1 MSILLI
7 VSALILSL
15 VIILFSCEVFTNGVE
30 WLGKK
35 LNLTQG
41 AVGSILAAIG
51 TALPET
57 LLPVIAVFTAAD
69 QEVGHQIGVGAI
81 IGAPLMLSTLA
92 MLVSGLAV
100 IYFSRKKLRE
110 RHISIDA
117 NHMKRDFGFFIGTFC
132 VAVAAS
138 FLPSF
143 WMKLGVVLLL
153 IAIYVLYLMQT
164 LAHPG
169 EVGEDLSPLY
179 MARKN
184 SSPPIYLIGLQALLA
199 VAGIILGAK
208 LFVTQVESLSG
219 IFQISALIL
228 ALIIAPIATELPE
241 KFNSVIWMK
250 AGKDT
255 LALGN
260 ISGALVFQASIVP
273 AMGIIFTP
281 WVLGKVEF
289 FSVAL
294 TLIAASLFYFAFR
307 SREKVSPFFL
317 VGVGGAAYLIFFS
330 SIFFFPGLFSLTAH

>member
-1 MSILLI
+1 MTLLL
-7 VSALILSL
+7 SFGALILSL

-30 WLGKK
+30 WLGKR
-35 LNLTQG
+35 LNLSQG

-57 LLPVIAVFTAAD
+57 LLPVIAVFTASNH
-69 QEVGHQIGVGAI
+69 ETGHQIGVGAI
-81 IGAPLMLSTLA
+81 IGAPLMLTTLA
-92 MLVSGLAV
+92 MFITGLAV
-100 IYFSRKKLRE
+100 VYYSRKKLRD
-110 RHISIDA
+110 RHISIDSH
-117 NHMKRDFGFFIGTFC
+117 HMKRDFTFFIGAFFL
-132 VAVAAS
+132 AIAAS
-138 FLPSF
+138 FLPSS
-143 WMKLGVVLLL
+143 WMKLIAGLLL
-153 IAIYVLYLMQT
+153 IGIYILYLAKT

-179 MARKN
+179 MAKN
-184 SSPPIYLIGLQALLA
+184 HNSPSLLIIGIQVVLA
-199 VAGIILGAK
+199 VVGIILGAK
-208 LFVTQVESLSG
+208 LFVSQVETLSG

-273 AMGIIFTP
+273 TMGILFTP

-289 FSVAL
+289 MSVFL
-294 TLIAASLFYFAFR
+294 TLTAATLLYLFFR
-307 SREKVSPFFL
+307 NRNQISPYIL
-317 VGVGGAAYLIFFS
+317 VGVGGTGYLLFFLAIIFL
-330 SIFFFPGLFSLTAH
+330 PHLLN

>member
-1 MSILLI
+1 MNLLLTL
-7 VSALILSL
+7 SALILSL

-35 LNLTQG
+35 LNLSQG

-57 LLPVIAVFTAAD
+57 LLPVIAVFTASNH
-69 QEVGHQIGVGAI
+69 ETGHQIGVGAI
-81 IGAPLMLSTLA
+81 IGAPLMLTTLA
-92 MLVSGLAV
+92 MFISGLAV
-100 IYFSRKKLRE
+100 VYYARKKLRD
-110 RHISIDA
+110 RHINIDPH
-117 NHMKRDFGFFIGTFC
+117 HMKRDFTFFIGAFIL
-132 VAVAAS
+132 AIAAS

-143 WMKLGVVLLL
+143 WMKLIAGFLLL
-153 IAIYVLYLMQT
+153 SVYILYLVQT

-179 MARKN
+179 IAKN
-184 SSPPIYLIGLQALLA
+184 HNSPPLSIIGVQVVLA

-208 LFVTQVESLSG
+208 LFVSQVEVLSG
-219 IFQISALIL
+219 TLQISALIL

-273 AMGIIFTP
+273 IMGIIFTP

-289 FSVAL
+289 ISVFL
-294 TLIAASLFYFAFR
+294 TLLAAALLFFFLR
-307 SREKVSPFFL
+307 KRNQVSPLILIGIGGGGYLLFFL
-317 VGVGGAAYLIFFS
+317 AVFLFPYL
-330 SIFFFPGLFSLTAH
+330 LN